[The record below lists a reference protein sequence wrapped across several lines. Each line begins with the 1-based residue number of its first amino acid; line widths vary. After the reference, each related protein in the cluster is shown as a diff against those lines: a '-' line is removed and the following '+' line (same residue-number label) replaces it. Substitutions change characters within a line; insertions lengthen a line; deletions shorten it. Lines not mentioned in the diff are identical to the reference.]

1 MLKKLVLLGLFLGLA
16 PTLAS
21 AQSGPFPAE
30 WLGNWRGTLE
40 IHKSQGAGS
49 QYPMQL
55 KISQL
60 DSIKY
65 RFALIYGQGDKID
78 ERPYELLVIDA
89 AKGHYRVDEKNSI
102 LIDAYLFGSRLI
114 TWFSVGP
121 NVLTVSY
128 EKIGE
133 TIVFEVTSSG
143 DKANLVSGGQRHQAQ
158 DIPTVNSFLV
168 NGFQRAVLRRE

>member
-1 MLKKLVLLGLFLGLA
+1 MLKKLVFVGLFFGLTS
-16 PTLAS
+16 TLAT

-40 IHKSQGAGS
+40 IHKPQSTGS
-49 QYPMQL
+49 QYPMKLQ
-55 KISQL
+55 ISQL
-60 DSIKY
+60 DSAKY
-65 RFALIYGQGDKID
+65 RFVLIYGQYDKID
-78 ERPYELLVIDA
+78 ERPYELLVINA

-121 NVLTVSY
+121 SVLTVSY
-128 EKIGE
+128 EKMGE

-143 DKANLVSGGQRHQAQ
+143 NKATLVSGGQPHQAQ